1 LEVALPPHG
10 LALVRRRRVA
20 HPNIETRYTFYFI
33 LKQGKRFIIPSIKKN
48 IVPQIISEKPSES
61 HHNLV
66 IRHPKYNHA
75 HAIEKKT

>member
-1 LEVALPPHG
+1 MSFAVHQILKHA
-10 LALVRRRRVA
+10 
-20 HPNIETRYTFYFI
+20 TFYFI